1 MDSKISSGFSH
12 EKEMLISWRMPPLN
26 SCASSSSSSSSSSSN
41 VAAGG
46 LDTLWEIAYPL
57 KIYNSLTRTKTT
69 FVPMTG
75 RRVTWYM
82 CGPTVYDSSHM
93 GHART
98 YVAFDVLR
106 RIMTHMFNYDVV
118 LTMNITDIDDKI
130 INKSR
135 EAGVSFEELARSQE
149 KSFLA
154 DMESLG
160 VLPPDVMTRV
170 SEYVPEIIS
179 FIQGIIKNGFAYE
192 SGGSVYFNTVSYK
205 TSGHHKYGKLFP
217 EAVGNSKLL
226 EEGEGALSTSAG
238 LRDKRDANDFAL
250 WKASKPGEPFWS
262 SPWGNGRPGW
272 HIECS
277 AMCEGT
283 LGSFNHGSID
293 IHSGGIDL
301 KFPHHE
307 NEVAQSEAY
316 HNCSQWVNYFIH
328 SGHLHIEGLKMSKSL
343 KNFITIKDAVE
354 HYGARQL
361 RLLFLLQRYNAP
373 MNYSATQMESAA
385 SEEKVF
391 IEFFD
396 NVKAQ
401 LRSLPQ
407 TSNQHWA
414 PRDLKFAELIA
425 ETKEGVRAA
434 LADDFNT
441 PEAISL
447 LSALVRSTNKYM
459 SGVDFLAC
467 GAGKPVPL
475 LLRGSA
481 SYITDIFRVFGLI
494 DGTPSIGFN
503 DSSEGS
509 SGGESRE
516 AILTP
521 FLDALSSFREQVRTL
536 ARSGDSKGLLVLCD
550 TLRDDV
556 LLPLG
561 VKLEDAGG
569 GGGGEGGGSG
579 GESSGQQ
586 SRWKLRS
593 PEEIKRESEAKK
605 AASEAKAKAK
615 AEAAAEMAR
624 KAAEK
629 EAKASVDPREMFK
642 VGEEFIGKFSAYD
655 EDGVPT
661 HDAAGVELAKND
673 KKRLRKD
680 WEQQKKLHDWLL
692 EKRAKE
698 VSAM

>member
-1 MDSKISSGFSH
+1 MDGVKSTFSH
-12 EKEMLISWRMPPLN
+12 DKEMFISWRMPN
-26 SCASSSSSSSSSSSN
+26 YISSSASTTTTSTTTTSSS
-41 VAAGG
+41 AAG
-46 LDTLWEIAYPL
+46 LDALWETAYPL

-75 RRVTWYM
+75 KRVTWYM

-106 RIMTHMFNYDVV
+106 RIMTHVFNYDVI

-135 EAGVSFEELARSQE
+135 EAEISFEELARGQE

-170 SEYVPEIIS
+170 SEYVPEIVTFIS
-179 FIQGIIKNGFAYE
+179 GIIKNGFAYE
-192 SGGSVYFNTVSYK
+192 SGGSVYFSTTAYK
-205 TSGHHKYGKLFP
+205 ASGHHKYGKLFP

-283 LGSFNHGSID
+283 LGSFNKGSID

-316 HNCSQWVNYFIH
+316 HDCSQWVNYFIH

-385 SEEKVF
+385 NEEKIY

-396 NVKAQ
+396 NIKAQ
-401 LRSLPQ
+401 LRTLPQ

-414 PRDLKFAELIA
+414 ARDLKFAELIA
-425 ETKEGVRAA
+425 ETKQNVRAA

-441 PEAISL
+441 PEALSL
-447 LSALVRSTNKYM
+447 LSSLVRNTNKYS
-459 SGVDFLAC
+459 SGVDFLNC
-467 GAGKPVPL
+467 GLGKPVPL
-475 LLRGSA
+475 LLQGSA
-481 SYITDIFRVFGLI
+481 SYITDMFRVFGLV
-494 DGTPSIGFN
+494 DATPTIGFS
-503 DSSEGS
+503 DSSEGGNKS
-509 SGGESRE
+509 ESRE
-516 AILTP
+516 VILTP
-521 FLDALSSFREQVRTL
+521 YLDALSSFREQVRTL

-561 VKLEDAGG
+561 VKLEDAAPGV
-569 GGGGEGGGSG
+569 E
-579 GESSGQQ
+579 GESGA
-586 SRWKLRS
+586 RWKLRS
-593 PEEIKRESEAKK
+593 PDEIKRESETKK
-605 AASEAKAKAK
+605 AAAEAKAKAK
-615 AEAAAEMAR
+615 AEAAAEVAR

-629 EAKASVDPREMFK
+629 EAKASTDPKSMFK
-642 VGEEFIGKFSAYD
+642 IGEEFVGKFSAYD

-680 WEQQKKLHDWLL
+680 WEQQKKLNDWLL

-698 VSAM
+698 VKDM